1 MSRFEEFKENAKKD
15 IDNYRERLKGNGS
28 FEYNETTIE
37 LIKLENK
44 INSSLLIYLFGER
57 LGNHYAER
65 FVQSGRSLL
74 RLMNNMDSEA
84 RFFLL
89 YELKTNRDLFAH
101 C

>member
-1 MSRFEEFKENAKKD
+1 MVEEFKENAKKEG

>member
-65 FVQSGRSLL
+65 FAQSVRSLL
-74 RLMNNMDSEA
+74 RLMNNMDSDA

-89 YELKTNRDLFAH
+89 YELKTNKDLFAH
-101 C
+101 Y